1 MEAHHISEKPLL
13 SKIFILCIDDEPDFL
28 ELTKI
33 FLEKEDDRLS
43 VDTSTSVE
51 EALEYLKKKRYEA
64 IVCDY
69 QMPGMD
75 GLEFLE
81 SLRNQ
86 NNLIPFIILTG
97 RGREE
102 VAINALNLGVNR
114 YLQKGGDPKAL
125 YGVLAQAIVQEVN
138 HKRAERLMCESE
150 EKYRNLV
157 ERASDGI
164 TITQDNI
171 IKYANQSL
179 ASITGYTV
187 EELIESSYT
196 NYIHSDEISK
206 IQKNIERMEELK
218 QPQTFETIVVTK
230 EGKNKEVEVNIG
242 RISFQGK
249 PATLTFVRDITE
261 RKEAEKDQFFINS
274 LLKAQFETTIDGI
287 LVVEDT
293 GRVISHNKRFKEMWN
308 IPQDILNSK
317 DAEKIRDYISEQLKD
332 PEEFSER
339 IEYLNV
345 HPDEESRDENEFLD
359 GRTFDRYS
367 SPLIDQKGSHYGRI
381 WYFRDITE
389 RKRAGIILE
398 ETKNK
403 YQMLIEKL
411 EEGLTVEDPEGIITF
426 VNPKTLECLGYTE
439 EEIIGK
445 HWSFIVP
452 EKDLEESYIETAKR
466 QKGISST
473 YESRLLAKDGS
484 IIPVIVTATSII
496 SSTGEFQ
503 GVIVLSTDIT
513 ERKHAE
519 RALRQSEEREK
530 FLLTLLRH
538 DIKNK
543 IYIIRGYLDLL
554 SKSKLS
560 EENRKLIEK
569 ALITS
574 EKSHQLLE
582 KVGMLRDIDQEDEV
596 IKVTLDYFLQD
607 AIEKNQD
614 KIEENK
620 ITIEYEEAAYEVLGG
635 PLLEELFNNIIE
647 NSIKHADCSKIKISC
662 HERNEKIIIILEDDG
677 VGIPKKVRDNILP
690 GEYSGEASMDTGIG
704 LLLIKRIAERYGG
717 TVDIKDSILGG
728 ARIDIELNK
737 A

>member
-1 MEAHHISEKPLL
+1 MEVHHISEKPLL

-33 FLEKEDDRLS
+33 FLEKEDDRLR

-51 EALEYLKKKRYEA
+51 EALECLRNKTYEA

-69 QMPGMD
+69 QMPVMD

-81 SLRNQ
+81 TLRNQ

-97 RGREE
+97 KGREE
-102 VAINALNLGVNR
+102 VAIKALNLGADR

-125 YGVLAQAIVQEVN
+125 YGILAQSIIQEVN
-138 HKRAERLMCESE
+138 HKRAEKLMHESE

-179 ASITGYTV
+179 ASITGYNV

-196 NYIHSDEISK
+196 NYIHPDEISK
-206 IQKNIERMEELK
+206 IQENIDRMIELK
-218 QPQTFETIVVTK
+218 QPQTFETVLVTK
-230 EGKNKEVEVNIG
+230 EGKSKDIEVNIG
-242 RISFQGK
+242 RISFQDK

-261 RKEAEKDQFFINS
+261 RKEAEKEQFVISS
-274 LLKAQFETTIDGI
+274 LLKAQYETSIDGI
-287 LVVEDT
+287 LVVEDS
-293 GRVISHNKRFKEMWN
+293 GRVILYNNRFKEMWN
-308 IPQDILNSK
+308 IPQDILDSK
-317 DAEKIRDYISEQLKD
+317 DAKKIRYYILEQLKD

-345 HPDEESRDENEFLD
+345 HPNEESMEEIEFLD
-359 GRTFDRYS
+359 GRIFDRYS
-367 SPLIDQKGSHYGRI
+367 SPLVDEVGNQLGRI

-389 RKRAGIILE
+389 RKRADIILE

-411 EEGLTVEDPEGIITF
+411 EEGLTVEDPEGFITF
-426 VNPKTLECLGYTE
+426 VNPKTLESLGYTE
-439 EEIIGK
+439 DEIIGK

-452 EKDLEESYIETAKR
+452 EKDREESYIETAKR
-466 QKGISST
+466 PKGISST

-484 IIPVIVTATSII
+484 IIPVIVTATPII
-496 SSTGEFQ
+496 SNTGEFQ

-519 RALRQSEEREK
+519 RALKQSEEREK

-560 EENRKLIEK
+560 KENRKLIEK

-596 IKVTLDYFLQD
+596 IKVILDYFLQD

-620 ITIEYEEAAYEVLGG
+620 IAIEYEGPSYKVLGG

-647 NSIKHADCSKIKISC
+647 NSIKHAKCSKIKISC
-662 HERNEKIIIILEDDG
+662 QERNGKVIIILEDDG
-677 VGIPKKVRDNILP
+677 VGIPKQVRDNILLE
-690 GEYSGEASMDTGIG
+690 EYRGEASLDTGIG

-717 TVDIKDSILGG
+717 NIDIKDSILGG